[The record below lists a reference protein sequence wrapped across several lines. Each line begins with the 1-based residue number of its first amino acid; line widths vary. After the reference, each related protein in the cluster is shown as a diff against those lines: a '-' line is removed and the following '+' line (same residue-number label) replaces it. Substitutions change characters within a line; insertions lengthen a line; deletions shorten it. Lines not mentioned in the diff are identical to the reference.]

1 MVATL
6 KIPAGIVCYAAPLPY
21 LHACVGLWNTLTE
34 YESYEGWR
42 WLLLTRCDGS
52 HPTYEVPHSIVYVNL
67 KVRPTRSAL
76 YGISKK
82 IKRSRIMTWAGWRI
96 HRTQGFGTSSKRC
109 PGHVSLTNTE
119 SVGSSESRVVRP
131 AFKHPRGKI
140 RWRAKINEHCRA
152 ESLKQGNR
160 RMSPAYHANVL
171 IKPRDRR
178 C

>member
-34 YESYEGWR
+34 YESYEGWM

-76 YGISKK
+76 CGMSKK
-82 IKRSRIMTWAGWRI
+82 IKRSRIMTWAGWLAGGYIAR
-96 HRTQGFGTSSKRC
+96 KRC
-109 PGHVSLTNTE
+109 PGHVSLTNAE

-160 RMSPAYHANVL
+160 RMSPAHSSIPLFQMYS
-171 IKPRDRR
+171 
-178 C
+178 